1 MYKTL
6 QKLVLSSALIFSLS
20 TSTLMAATN
29 DAMVKSLM
37 KLRSETELFHTR
49 MEDEKDSY
57 KTTMKSLSL
66 QKNDLDAQ
74 INRKITFLKELQQDT
89 KKLQAL
95 IKKRSQED
103 NTLKP
108 LLLQAL
114 KELKAHIKGS
124 IAFKTEERVKDL
136 TQLQEQIAGELITP
150 QKALARLWSS
160 YEDTLRLTKENG
172 IFKQVIKLNN
182 EELLVEVAKLG
193 MMMIFFKTP
202 DDRVGYLKDGV
213 YIETLDETEKMQVLS
228 LFDAIKKQIRTGFF
242 SLPNTLT
249 MEVK

>member
-6 QKLVLSSALIFSLS
+6 QKLVLNSALLATLFHSSLI
-20 TSTLMAATN
+20 AANN

-37 KLRSETELFHTR
+37 KLRSQTELFHTR

-57 KTTMKSLSL
+57 QTTMKSLAL

-74 INRKITFLKELQQDT
+74 INRKITFLKELQQDS

-108 LLLQAL
+108 LLVEAL
-114 KELKAHIKGS
+114 KNLKEHIKAS
-124 IAFKTEERVKDL
+124 IAFKTSERLGDL
-136 TQLQEQIAGELITP
+136 AQLEDQIKAELITP

-182 EELLVEVAKLG
+182 EDLLVEVAKIG

-202 DDRVGYLKDGV
+202 DDRVGYLKDGYYV
-213 YIETLDETEKMQVLS
+213 ETIDETERVEVLA

>member
-1 MYKTL
+1 MYKNL
-6 QKLVLSSALIFSLS
+6 QKLVLGSVLS
-20 TSTLMAATN
+20 MTLFNTTVMADN
-29 DAMVKSLM
+29 NEAMVKSLM
-37 KLRSETELFHTR
+37 KLRSDTELFHTR
-49 MEDEKDSY
+49 MEDEKDTY
-57 KTTMKSLSL
+57 KTTMKSLSM

-74 INRKITFLKELQQDT
+74 INRKITFLKELQQDS

-95 IKKRSQED
+95 IKKRSKDD

-108 LLLQAL
+108 LLLNAL
-114 KELKAHIKGS
+114 TDLKKHIQS
-124 IAFKTEERVKDL
+124 SLAFKTSERVKDL
-136 TQLQEQIAGELITP
+136 ELLEEQIKAELITP

-172 IFKQVIKLNN
+172 IFKQVITLND
-182 EELLVEVAKLG
+182 EKILVEVAKLG

-202 DDRVGYLKDGV
+202 DERVGYLQNNHYVEVG
-213 YIETLDETEKMQVLS
+213 IESEKVQILA

-242 SLPNTLT
+242 SLPNALT